1 MFPIRHHTYQRFIL
15 RFILRF
21 IKSIINV
28 IYQIIFRKSRKP
40 HKDGILWT
48 LLIIPAKKVQ

>member
-1 MFPIRHHTYQRFIL
+1 MFPIRHHTYL